1 MFVIVFG
8 ITFFLQCL
16 GLLMHV
22 VLIHLTHENMELL
35 INAGRKEHLPTKR
48 MGKSVKLLGS
58 LFNLHSGILPLINAQ
73 LH

>member
-1 MFVIVFG
+1 MFRSTDACG
-8 ITFFLQCL
+8 A
-16 GLLMHV
+16 
-22 VLIHLTHENMELL
+22 HLTHANMELL